1 MPPIFLHS
9 LRRMVRKRVFS
20 IPLSSVTA
28 LSKLNLKK
36 LDYLIE
42 LVNYNTHA
50 FLQTMHSAHHSELSR
65 EKRTSLSYI
74 SFNRLL
80 ISDRIH
86 P

>member
-1 MPPIFLHS
+1 MPPIFLYS

-50 FLQTMHSAHHSELSR
+50 FLQTMHSAYHSELSR
-65 EKRTSLSYI
+65 EKD
-74 SFNRLL
+74 FPLL
-80 ISDRIH
+80 YFF
-86 P
+86 